1 MKSLVGCVCAAVLVA
16 SAALTLG
23 GCVPLPVPATGYLP
37 ASRSNLPDR
46 QPEFIVPGKTK
57 RQDVLLQ
64 LGSPDSEAEDRSWFV
79 YSSLLDVGGHLL
91 ADPTLRL
98 GVGKREIVERQL
110 VIRFDAASV
119 VTEAAFKEVRCQL
132 GTVDLA
138 RWDTGACLPLEP
150 GESAS
155 ASVPMRQEAEAPIA
169 TFENM
174 RLIVPNAR
182 TTVPGQQPL
191 SRLFLGT
198 LSLTRHALIFDA
210 RASVSLDNP
219 TLPRLR
225 IPYKSMTDLRR
236 SVGAA
241 GRLEAVA
248 IDTRS
253 GFHYKIPVFF
263 GLLEALF
270 GPIPS
275 DATIERFLAD
285 LNALSGL
292 TVQGP

>member
-1 MKSLVGCVCAAVLVA
+1 MRSLVGRVCAAVLVA
-16 SAALTLG
+16 SAALTLV
-23 GCVPLPVPATGYLP
+23 GCIPLPVPAAGYLP

-46 QPEFIVPGKTK
+46 QPEFIVPGKTT

-64 LGSPDSEAEDRSWFV
+64 LGSPDSEGEDRSWIV
-79 YSSLLDVGGHLL
+79 YSSLLDAGGYVL

-98 GVGKREIVERQL
+98 GVGKRDIVERQL
-110 VIRFDAASV
+110 VVRFGADSV

-155 ASVPMRQEAEAPIA
+155 ADLPMQPEAEAPIA

-174 RLIVPNAR
+174 RFVVPNAR
-182 TTVPGQQPL
+182 TTAPGQQPL

-198 LSLTRHALIFDA
+198 LSLTRHALIFEA
-210 RASVSLDNP
+210 KSSVSLDNP
-219 TLPRLR
+219 PLPRLR
-225 IPYKSMTDLRR
+225 IPYTSITDLHQI
-236 SVGAA
+236 VGAG
-241 GRLEAVA
+241 GRVEAVA
-248 IDTRS
+248 IYTRS
-253 GFHYKIPVFF
+253 GFVYRIQVFF
-263 GLLEALF
+263 GSLEALF

-275 DATIERFLAD
+275 DATIGRFIAELHS
-285 LNALSGL
+285 LSGL
-292 TVQGP
+292 AVRGP